1 MFLIDPK
8 KILKL
13 LGVAAVCVF
22 LLLLCSIHHNPDSN
36 RTILHFHVRI
46 RYKYIMLLF

>member
-22 LLLLCSIHHNPDSN
+22 GVFYMYRLLIGTGRETLETENALSV
-36 RTILHFHVRI
+36 T
-46 RYKYIMLLF
+46 